1 MHPNLI
7 CRTIVASAA
16 ALLCHAAAVAP
27 APRQLPFSFD
37 AAPGH
42 LPKNVVPID
51 YTVAIVPDAHKRSLR
66 GKASVK
72 LLFREATANIQ
83 FNAIDMQFQ
92 QVRLDGKP
100 VKSTVI
106 DPKRQIVTVTLAKP
120 AAAGE
125 HTLTLDYTAK
135 IETGPRGLFA
145 QPFRK
150 PDGSQDLLLSTQFE
164 ATDARRMFPC

>member
-1 MHPNLI
+1 MHPNLLS
-7 CRTIVASAA
+7 RTLAASAA
-16 ALLCHAAAVAP
+16 ALLCHAATAAP
-27 APRQLPFSFD
+27 APQQLPFSFD

-51 YTVAIVPDAHKRSLR
+51 YTVAIVPDASKRTLR
-66 GKASVK
+66 GKESVK
-72 LLFREATANIQ
+72 LLFREATANIE
-83 FNAIDMQFQ
+83 FNAIGMQFQ

-106 DPKRQIVTVTLAKP
+106 DPKRQIVKVTLAKP

-125 HTLTLDYTAK
+125 HTLTLDYTAQ
-135 IETGPRGLFA
+135 IDTGPRGLFA
-145 QPFRK
+145 QPFKK

-164 ATDARRMFPC
+164 AT